1 MSTLKEFYKNFGQTF
16 PLAVVKNAYVKVQ
29 GGAEV
34 GPALLT
40 AADEYAEKLAK
51 LPLNYTG
58 YTAVSSIDQIVVYQ
72 LKTTSELGLRL
83 ASPYADKNSRGL
95 AVARLGENFECDVI
109 AVYTHQPDAV
119 LGSYSQRNR
128 YAVVVRLDCGGVQ
141 IEGGMRKKLQGLADA
156 LAKNVLAGYPEY
168 LVALHNVQYRKEHK
182 MKYEPAPQW
191 EDFLL
196 SKSLRFV
203 EHVNDEYEQGIW
215 FYTPK
220 WVTIG
225 EYLQNFAQKVGL
237 KLKIT
242 EINVFGLNE

>member
-1 MSTLKEFYKNFGQTF
+1 MNIKEFNENFGHTF
-16 PLAVVKNAYVKVQ
+16 PLAVVKNAYDKVQ
-29 GGAEV
+29 SGAEV
-34 GPALLT
+34 GQALLA

-141 IEGGMRKKLQGLADA
+141 IEEGMRKKLQGLADA
-156 LAKNVLAGYPEY
+156 LAKNALARYPVY
-168 LVALHNVQYRKEHK
+168 LERQHIAQLRQEHK
-182 MKYEPAPQW
+182 PEQEPISWW

-196 SKSLRFV
+196 KQPLRFV
-203 EHVNDEYEQGIW
+203 ENVNDGYERGFW
-215 FYTPK
+215 FNTPK

-225 EYLQNFAQKVGL
+225 EYLQNFAQKVEL
-237 KLKIT
+237 EPKIT
-242 EINVFGLNE
+242 EINIFGLDR